1 MGENKAEKKAAKAR
15 VKIAK
20 AEARAQMAEMTGAT
34 NLPEGVGL
42 TVNKTED
49 GAQLTIHG
57 LTEAQLNRILPQINK
72 EILISVTQ
80 DQHALKA
87 GFMRF
92 AREGLFQTIV
102 KIIAGLIVGYLLIQ
116 FRLK

>member
-1 MGENKAEKKAAKAR
+1 MGENKAEKKAAKTKL
-15 VKIAK
+15 KIAK
-20 AEARAQMAEMTGAT
+20 AEAKTRTAETTGST
-34 NLPEGVGL
+34 NLPEGIGL

-49 GAQLTIHG
+49 GTRLTIHG

-80 DQHALKA
+80 DKHALKA

-92 AREGLFQTIV
+92 VREGLFQTII
-102 KIIAGLIVGYLLIQ
+102 KIFAGLIVGYLLIQ
-116 FRLK
+116 FGLR